1 LQQTIF
7 IKGPLTMSDEINIP
21 EIMTRVAVDS
31 NRIARSIADKDN
43 AIEGLLQQIRA
54 LKEEIAKLKVT
65 DE

>member
-1 LQQTIF
+1 
-7 IKGPLTMSDEINIP
+7 MSDEINIP

-54 LKEEIAKLKVT
+54 LKEEIAKLKATV
-65 DE
+65 E